1 MSDPTPLPTPVPV
14 APTATP
20 TNAPPIPPRE
30 PDVFDCCNNECGD
43 ACVWTIY
50 YRLKKKYDEDLEAWQ
65 IAQLLAE

>member
-1 MSDPTPLPTPVPV
+1 LPTPVPV
-14 APTATP
+14 APSATP
-20 TNAPPIPPRE
+20 TPPVPPRE

-50 YRLKKKYDEDLEAWQ
+50 YRLKKQYDADLEAWQ